1 MTEQPTQPAEPELN
15 IEAILRVERIIL
27 LAMVMGVVTFGVI
40 ASVMV
45 FGQAQANAQPAD
57 NAPMPIGLP
66 VVSLFG
72 VGMACIAVILQ
83 AFVPNAIVNAKRKPI
98 SLQFHIS
105 RGDLLPLHQ
114 TALIVAIALCEG
126 AAFMNLVACIVE
138 KQWWSLPI
146 AGFLVIV
153 MLTKFPTYHGLEEWT
168 ERQFELVE
176 RDRESMA

>member
-1 MTEQPTQPAEPELN
+1 MSTQPTQPAEPELN
-15 IEAILRVERIIL
+15 IDAILRVERIIL
-27 LAMVMGVVTFGVI
+27 LAMVMGVVTFGVV
-40 ASVMV
+40 AGVLA
-45 FGQAQANAQPAD
+45 FGQGQANAQPVAD
-57 NAPMPIGLP
+57 AQLPNGLP

-72 VGMACIAVILQ
+72 VGMACMALILQ
-83 AFVPNAIVNAKRKPI
+83 AIVPNMMVNAKRKPI
-98 SLQFHIS
+98 ALQFHIS
-105 RGDLLPLHQ
+105 RADLLPLHQ
-114 TALIVAIALCEG
+114 IALIVAIALCEG
-126 AAFMNLVACIVE
+126 AAFINLIACIVE